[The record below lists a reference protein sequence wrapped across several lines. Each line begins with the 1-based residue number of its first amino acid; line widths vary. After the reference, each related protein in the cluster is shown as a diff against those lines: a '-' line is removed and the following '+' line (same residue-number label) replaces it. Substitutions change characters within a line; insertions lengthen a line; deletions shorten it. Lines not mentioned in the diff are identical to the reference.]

1 MAKPIPESE
10 ARKLMITSGLEPLV
24 PFVNTSTKWLCRC
37 RTCAREVSPTYSKVK
52 KGYKGCLYCAG
63 KKVDLEELTV
73 LLQNLNLI
81 PLHDYPGASTKWRM
95 KCSVCNEEFNSSFS
109 Y

>member
-73 LLQNLNLI
+73 LT
-81 PLHDYPGASTKWRM
+81 A
-95 KCSVCNEEFNSSFS
+95 NEVRG
-109 Y
+109 